1 MKKQHLRDTYRFP
14 GFIPAQE
21 IQVDEMDD
29 GARIIAMKRRQ
40 KKQCALSVGGHIVRI
55 MTTEKDVLVTCP
67 AEICGYISKS
77 RYAASSVHRVP
88 W

>member
-1 MKKQHLRDTYRFP
+1 MRKQHLKDAYRFP

-21 IQVDEMDD
+21 IKADDLDD
-29 GARIIAMKRRQ
+29 GARVIVMKRRQ
-40 KKQCALSVGGHIVRI
+40 KKQRALSVNRHIVRI

-67 AEICGYISKS
+67 AEICGYTSKS
-77 RYAASSVHRVP
+77 RYVASSVRDVP